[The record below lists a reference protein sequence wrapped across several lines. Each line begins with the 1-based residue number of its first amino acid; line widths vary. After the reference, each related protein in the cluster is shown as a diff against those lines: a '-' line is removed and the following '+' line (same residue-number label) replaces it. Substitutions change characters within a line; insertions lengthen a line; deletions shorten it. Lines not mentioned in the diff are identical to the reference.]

1 MVLVMHLTPPVSL
14 YLNLSD
20 MPEFNIKHITK
31 YTYESMVRDSVNHI
45 ILYPLEDEYQTVLKH
60 DLKISGNPKVDT
72 FTDYYGNQIG
82 FFTYSDRHREL
93 EIYSELTVS
102 TTHREL
108 PAETMFSELQWE
120 ELRNLRYHVP
130 YIDYLKWEAFD
141 SLPELK
147 ALMGLDVKADVTPYQ
162 TALDYCKLIFQE
174 FKYIQGVTTVQ
185 TKLDEIWQL
194 KAGVCQDFAHLLC
207 QMLRM
212 ANIPAKYVSGYIC
225 PNKNGVRG
233 EGATHAWV
241 EAYIPSY
248 GWLGLDPTNN
258 CIANETYVR
267 LAYGRSFN
275 DCSPVKGVYKGP
287 SHHKLAVQVIVG
299 YDNGATEVHEPVVEQ
314 IAPEPV
320 VEIVKG
326 NSYRR
331 NLELMQ
337 QIQQQQQQQQ

>member
-1 MVLVMHLTPPVSL
+1 
-14 YLNLSD
+14 
-20 MPEFNIKHITK
+20 MPEFNIKHITR
-31 YTYESMVRDSVNHI
+31 YTYESLVRDSVNHI
-45 ILYPLEDEYQTVLKH
+45 ILYPKEDDHQKVIKH
-60 DLKISGNPKVDT
+60 DLQISGNPRVDT
-72 FTDYYGNQIG
+72 FIDYYGNKIG
-82 FFTYSDRHREL
+82 FFTYSERHSEL
-93 EIYSELTVS
+93 EIYSELTV
-102 TTHREL
+102 TTTTKEL
-108 PAETMFSELQWE
+108 PSETMFSELQWD
-120 ELRNLRYHVP
+120 ELRSLRYHVP

-141 SLPELK
+141 GLPELK
-147 ALMGLDVKADVTPYQ
+147 ALMDTGSEAGTTPYQ
-162 TALDYCKLIFQE
+162 TAMRHCQFVYEK

-185 TKLDEIWQL
+185 TQLDEIWQL

-212 ANIPAKYVSGYIC
+212 VNIPAKYVSGYIC
-225 PNKNGVRG
+225 PNKNGIRG

-241 EAYIPSY
+241 EAYLPSY

-287 SHHKLAVQVIVG
+287 SNHKLTVQVIVS
-299 YDNGATEVHEPVVEQ
+299 YDNGLTDVYEPIIEQ
-314 IAPEPV
+314 AEPEPA
-320 VEIVKG
+320 VEFAKG

-337 QIQQQQQQQQ
+337 QIQQQQ

>member
-1 MVLVMHLTPPVSL
+1 
-14 YLNLSD
+14 

-31 YTYESMVRDSVNHI
+31 YTYESLVKDSVNHI
-45 ILYPLEDEYQTVLKH
+45 ILYPKEDEYQTVLKH
-60 DLKISGNPKVDT
+60 DLKISGKPRVDT
-72 FTDYYGNQIG
+72 FVDYYGNKVG
-82 FFTYSDRHREL
+82 FFTYSERHREL

-102 TTHREL
+102 TTAKEA
-108 PAETMFSELQWE
+108 PEETMFGEMEWDEIQV
-120 ELRNLRYHVP
+120 LRHQVP
-130 YIDYLKWEAFD
+130 YIDYLKWEAFNG
-141 SLPELK
+141 LQELK
-147 ALMGLDVKADVTPYQ
+147 EITSTYIRETYTPYQ
-162 TALDYCKLIFQE
+162 TALSYCRFVYEKFN
-174 FKYIQGVTTVQ
+174 YIQGVTTVQ

-194 KAGVCQDFAHLLC
+194 QAGVCQDFAHILS

-212 ANIPAKYVSGYIC
+212 SNIPAKYVSGYIC
-225 PNKNGVRG
+225 PNKDGMRG

-258 CIANETYVR
+258 CIANETYVV

-287 SHHKLAVQVIVG
+287 SSHKLTVQVIVS
-299 YDNGATEVHEPVVEQ
+299 YDDGVTEVLDPVEELD
-314 IAPEPV
+314 PEPV
-320 VEIVKG
+320 ITLSQG

-337 QIQQQQQQQQ
+337 QIQQQQ

>member
-1 MVLVMHLTPPVSL
+1 
-14 YLNLSD
+14 
-20 MPEFNIKHITK
+20 MPEFNIKHITR
-31 YTYESMVRDSVNHI
+31 YTYEALVKDSVNHI
-45 ILYPLEDEYQTVLKH
+45 ILYPKEDEYQKVLKH
-60 DLKISGNPKVDT
+60 DLKISGHPRVDT
-72 FTDYYGNQIG
+72 FIDYYGNKVG
-82 FFTYSDRHREL
+82 FFTYSERHREL

-102 TTHREL
+102 TTPKAL
-108 PAETMFSELQWE
+108 PIDTIFSELEWTDLQ
-120 ELRNLRYHVP
+120 NLRFHVP
-130 YIDYLKWEAFD
+130 YIDYLKWEAFN
-141 SLPELK
+141 SLPELQGI
-147 ALMGLDVKADVTPYQ
+147 MDGLLKKESTPYQ
-162 TALDYCKLIFQE
+162 TALNYCNYVYEQFN
-174 FKYIQGVTTVQ
+174 YIQGVTTVQ

-194 KAGVCQDFAHLLC
+194 KAGVCQDFAHILS

-225 PNKNGVRG
+225 PNKNGMRG

-267 LAYGRSFN
+267 LAFGRSFN

-287 SHHKLAVQVIVG
+287 SSHKLTVQVIVS
-299 YDNGATEVHEPVVEQ
+299 YDNGVTEQLDP
-314 IAPEPV
+314 I
-320 VEIVKG
+320 VEIEPEQPAAPIVQG

-337 QIQQQQQQQQ
+337 QIQQQQQQ

>member
-1 MVLVMHLTPPVSL
+1 
-14 YLNLSD
+14 

-31 YTYESMVRDSVNHI
+31 YTYESLVKDSVNHI
-45 ILYPLEDEYQTVLKH
+45 ILYPKEDEYQKVLKH
-60 DLKISGNPKVDT
+60 DLKISGKPRVDT
-72 FTDYYGNQIG
+72 FVDYYGNKVG
-82 FFTYSDRHREL
+82 FFTYSERHREL

-102 TTHREL
+102 TTAKEA
-108 PAETMFSELQWE
+108 PEETMFGEMEWDEIQV
-120 ELRNLRYHVP
+120 LRHQVP
-130 YIDYLKWEAFD
+130 YIDYLKWEAFNG
-141 SLPELK
+141 LQELK
-147 ALMGLDVKADVTPYQ
+147 EITRTYIRETDTPYQ
-162 TALDYCKLIFQE
+162 TALSYCRFVYE
-174 FKYIQGVTTVQ
+174 RFNYIQGVTTVQ

-194 KAGVCQDFAHLLC
+194 QAGVCQDFAHILS

-212 ANIPAKYVSGYIC
+212 SNIPAKYVSGYIC
-225 PNKNGVRG
+225 PNKDGMRG

-258 CIANETYVR
+258 CIANETYVV

-287 SHHKLAVQVIVG
+287 SSHKLTVQVIVS
-299 YDNGATEVHEPVVEQ
+299 YDDGVTEVLDPVEELDSEPVITLSQ
-314 IAPEPV
+314 
-320 VEIVKG
+320 G

-337 QIQQQQQQQQ
+337 QIQQQQ

>member
-1 MVLVMHLTPPVSL
+1 
-14 YLNLSD
+14 

-31 YTYESMVRDSVNHI
+31 YTYESLVKDSVNHI
-45 ILYPLEDEYQTVLKH
+45 ILYPKEDEYQKVLKH
-60 DLKISGNPKVDT
+60 DLKISGKPRVDT
-72 FTDYYGNQIG
+72 FVDYYGNKVG
-82 FFTYSDRHREL
+82 FFTYSERHREL

-102 TTHREL
+102 TTAKEA
-108 PAETMFSELQWE
+108 PEETMFGEMEWDEIQV
-120 ELRNLRYHVP
+120 LRHQVP
-130 YIDYLKWEAFD
+130 YIDYLKWEAFNG
-141 SLPELK
+141 LQELK
-147 ALMGLDVKADVTPYQ
+147 EITRTYIRETDTPYQ
-162 TALDYCKLIFQE
+162 TALSYCRFVYE
-174 FKYIQGVTTVQ
+174 RFNYIQGVTTVQ

-194 KAGVCQDFAHLLC
+194 QAGVCQDFAHILS

-212 ANIPAKYVSGYIC
+212 SNIPAKYVSGYIC
-225 PNKNGVRG
+225 PNKDGMRG

-258 CIANETYVR
+258 CIANETYVV

-287 SHHKLAVQVIVG
+287 SSHKLTVQVIVS
-299 YDNGATEVHEPVVEQ
+299 YDDGVTEVLDPVEELD
-314 IAPEPV
+314 PEPV
-320 VEIVKG
+320 ITLSQG

>member
-1 MVLVMHLTPPVSL
+1 MPLTKLVSP
-14 YLNLSD
+14 YLKLIG

-31 YTYESMVRDSVNHI
+31 YSYESLVRESLNHI
-45 ILYPLEDEYQTVLKH
+45 ILYPIEDDFQRVIKH
-60 DLKISGNPKVDT
+60 DLKISGNPKVDI
-72 FTDYYGNQIG
+72 FTDYYGNKVG
-82 FFTYSDRHREL
+82 FFAYSERHNEL

-102 TTHREL
+102 TLPKEL
-108 PAETMFSELQWE
+108 PSETMFSDLQWAELQK
-120 ELRNLRYHVP
+120 LRSQVP

-141 SLPELK
+141 GLQALK
-147 ALMGLDVKADVTPYQ
+147 EITDMHMRMEVTPYRV
-162 TALDYCKLIFQE
+162 AMDFCKYVYEHFQ
-174 FKYIQGVTTVQ
+174 YIQGVTTVQ
-185 TKLDEIWQL
+185 TQIDEIWQL
-194 KAGVCQDFAHLLC
+194 KAGVCQDFAHILS

-225 PNKNGVRG
+225 PNKNGIRG

-241 EAYIPSY
+241 EAYIPTF

-267 LAYGRSFN
+267 LALGRSFT

-287 SHHKLAVQVIVG
+287 SNHELAVQVIVG
-299 YDNGATEVHEPVVEQ
+299 YDNGLTDVHEPVVEKVETEAVA
-314 IAPEPV
+314 APL
-320 VEIVKG
+320 VKG

>member
-1 MVLVMHLTPPVSL
+1 
-14 YLNLSD
+14 
-20 MPEFNIKHITK
+20 MPEFNIKHITR
-31 YTYESMVRDSVNHI
+31 YTYEALVKDSVNHI
-45 ILYPLEDEYQTVLKH
+45 ILYPKESEYQKVLKH
-60 DLKISGNPKVDT
+60 DLKISGKPRVDT

-82 FFTYSDRHREL
+82 FFTYSERHKEL
-93 EIYSELTVS
+93 EIYSELTV
-102 TTHREL
+102 TTTAKE
-108 PAETMFSELQWE
+108 PPTDSMFGDMEWDE
-120 ELRNLRYHVP
+120 FRILRHQVP

-141 SLPELK
+141 GLPELK
-147 ALMGLDVKADVTPYQ
+147 EITGTYLETTPYQ
-162 TALDYCKLIFQE
+162 TALHFCQFVYEKFN
-174 FKYIQGVTTVQ
+174 YIQGVTTVQ

-194 KAGVCQDFAHLLC
+194 RAGVCQDFAHILS

-225 PNKNGVRG
+225 PNKNGIRG

-258 CIANETYVR
+258 CIANETYVI
-267 LAYGRSFN
+267 LAYGRSFT

-287 SHHKLAVQVIVG
+287 SKHKLAVQVIVG
-299 YDNGATEVHEPVVEQ
+299 YDNGETDLHEP
-314 IAPEPV
+314 IAEMVNPEPEPV
-320 VEIVKG
+320 ILQG

-337 QIQQQQQQQQ
+337 QIQQQQQQQQQQQ